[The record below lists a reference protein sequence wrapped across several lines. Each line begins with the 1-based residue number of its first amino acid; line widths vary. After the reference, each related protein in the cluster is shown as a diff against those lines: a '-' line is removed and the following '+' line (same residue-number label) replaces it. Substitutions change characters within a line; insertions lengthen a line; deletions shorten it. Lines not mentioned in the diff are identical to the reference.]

1 MKRLSNHL
9 SFGFALAC
17 ALVAFPAAAEFH
29 TFVIEEIFSNAD
41 GTIQYVVLHESLGF
55 NGENFLGGQTFT
67 ATSGMTTNTYVFNR
81 DLPGGEMGG
90 GYGMPMPSPTAHA
103 RVLIAT
109 QGFAALGLVTPDY
122 VIPNGFI
129 PLANGTINY
138 AGVDQVSYTALPT
151 DGTSAITR
159 TGVAGFESG
168 DQLHGPVGVR
178 DRGSGPAR
186 DDFGGGVLLR
196 RLEFL
201 LRDLLP
207 GRDRRAGWRSLRGGV
222 EAHGPDFQRVALG
235 QQRHGGADLP
245 FLHHVLRPEELALL
259 HAECGRMRRAQDHQ
273 PGLAVRVDRLLHR
286 ARRRQRQL
294 SPGYDPAVS
303 VLR

>member
-1 MKRLSNHL
+1 MKHFLNHILSAAL
-9 SFGFALAC
+9 ALAC
-17 ALVAFPAAAEFH
+17 ALVAFPAGAEFH

-55 NGENFLGGQTFT
+55 NGESFLSGNAFT
-67 ATSGMTTNTYVFNR
+67 ATNGMTTNTYVFNR

-151 DGTSAITR
+151 DGTTAITAA
-159 TGVAGFESG
+159 GAGFESG
-168 DQLHGPVGVR
+168 DQPM
-178 DRGSGPAR
+178 AC
-186 DDFGGGVLLR
+186 
-196 RLEFL
+196 
-201 LRDLLP
+201 
-207 GRDRRAGWRSLRGGV
+207 
-222 EAHGPDFQRVALG
+222 
-235 QQRHGGADLP
+235 RHP
-245 FLHHVLRPEELALL
+245 
-259 HAECGRMRRAQDHQ
+259 
-273 PGLAVRVDRLLHR
+273 
-286 ARRRQRQL
+286 
-294 SPGYDPAVS
+294 
-303 VLR
+303 